1 MTNRPIVTP
10 SLRATHG
17 AIRNGLAGVAMAAL
31 VAGCAGGVAPR
42 GDASVAQMEK
52 ALSKG
57 RTGDALAHA
66 EAAVLAE
73 PRHAAYRA
81 KLGHAYLRAG
91 RFDSAETALADA
103 LQLGHGEPRVAL
115 ALALMQVANGK
126 DAAAR
131 ATLAEWGDRLDVA
144 DHGLALALAGEPDR
158 GVAAL
163 AQAVRA
169 GDTGPKMRQN
179 LAYAYALAGNWRT
192 ARVMAA
198 QDVPADQLDARIGQW
213 AQSARPDDYRRRV
226 AELLNVA
233 PAVDT
238 GLPAALALANNP
250 GIDQLAETALAARTI
265 ETPANPAAELGREL
279 APLADKTPVT
289 MTEAD
294 IPASRPA
301 TGRASV
307 ATAFALPALPERGRA
322 AAPAP
327 VAAPQGATPVQ
338 LAANTVRFVSN
349 PVIQSL
355 PAVVRRAMAEPEA
368 RRTEVVA
375 RAPRAADR
383 TTTPAA
389 TRAPRAERGDHLVQ
403 LGSFKT
409 RAEASRAWTIFT
421 GRHPELADYDLVV
434 SEARVKGGTWF
445 RVAAGGLTDA
455 RARSVCGTVQRAGHG
470 CIAYAR
476 NNPLPGVVER
486 DIRVAAR

>member
-226 AELLNVA
+226 AELLNVSPVA
-233 PAVDT
+233 DAGIPAT
-238 GLPAALALANNP
+238 LALKNNP
-250 GIDQLAETALAARTI
+250 GVDQLAQAALAARTI
-265 ETPANPAAELGREL
+265 EPAGRDAGGELVPVAES
-279 APLADKTPVT
+279 KPVSGLV
-289 MTEAD
+289 EEP
-294 IPASRPA
+294 IQASRPA
-301 TGRASV
+301 AERPSV
-307 ATAFALPALPERGRA
+307 ETAFALPALAKREL
-322 AAPAP
+322 APAGAP
-327 VAAPQGATPVQ
+327 VAAPQGATPAQ
-338 LAANTVRFVSN
+338 LATSTVRFVSN

-355 PAVVRRAMAEPEA
+355 PAAVRQAMAEPEA

-375 RAPRAADR
+375 RAPRAA
-383 TTTPAA
+383 TQTTPTAE
-389 TRAPRAERGDHLVQ
+389 APRPASAERGDHLVQ

-409 RAEASRAWTIFT
+409 RAEARRAWAIFT

-455 RARSVCGTVQRAGHG
+455 RARSVCGTVKRAGHG
-470 CIAYAR
+470 CIAHAR